1 MLSVGEGEEVFFDT
15 ADHLVSE
22 ESIVV
27 TEGWMC
33 GNSDYDIWL
42 REPLSVRERRENFL
56 SRMGFVECS
65 MLAESE
71 MMESERITESSGSLS
86 ASIDENLLSERRKS
100 NSEANC
106 SIDYSDDDW
115 LDSISIDVEAM
126 DIKGNLVS
134 DKESEM
140 KQVQACLGDS
150 PRTSKKKKK
159 VMSWWRHFTQKMK
172 KNRAI
177 DVSEEPKVFADG
189 GTMTRMV
196 IEQNRKRCME
206 CTAVYTGQELKA
218 HNGLIWTMKFS
229 PDGQYLASGGEDGVV
244 CIWRVTTVDAICKD
258 DKCSFG
264 SPDVESKSS
273 PQKKKSMHASV
284 IIPGR
289 IFHIEEEPLQ
299 KFHGHTSDVL
309 DIAWST
315 SNHLL
320 SSSMDKT
327 VRLWQVGSDQCIGVF
342 HHSNYV
348 TCVQFNPLDENYF
361 ISGSIDGK
369 VRIWGIPKR
378 RVEDWAN
385 VHDIVTAVCYQPN
398 AKGFVVGSVSGTCR
412 FYELSGDEL
421 LLNAEINI
429 QGKKKSSGSR
439 ITGIQFLKNDSQR
452 VMITSEDC
460 KIRILDGLEIVH
472 KYKGL
477 TKSGSQMSASFTSSG
492 THIVSIGEDSRIYL
506 WNHDDLCI
514 QTSKQAKSTR
524 SCEHFVSEGVTVALP
539 WSDSDNSSPSTVPT
553 HDHQEPSSRIWDS
566 ERFSLANWFSMDGS
580 SRASLTWP
588 EEKLPLCNLP
598 SAENDCQPYT
608 HCGDH
613 LHHHHQ
619 QHKAAA
625 GHGPRILPTTWGL
638 VIVTGN
644 LDGTIRTFHNYG
656 LPLRL

>member
-1 MLSVGEGEEVFFDT
+1 MLSVGECEEVFFDT

-22 ESIVV
+22 ESVVV

-42 REPLSVRERRENFL
+42 REPQSVRERRENFL

-65 MLAESE
+65 TLVESE
-71 MMESERITESSGSLS
+71 TMGSKRITESSGSLS

-126 DIKGNLVS
+126 DKNGNLVS
-134 DKESEM
+134 DKECEM

-177 DVSEEPKVFADG
+177 DVSEEPKVCVDG
-189 GTMTRMV
+189 GTMTRMM

-264 SPDVESKSS
+264 SPVVESKSS
-273 PQKKKSMHASV
+273 PQKKKSIHASV
-284 IIPGR
+284 IIPER

-327 VRLWQVGSDQCIGVF
+327 VRLWQVGSDKCIGVF

-361 ISGSIDGK
+361 ISGSID
-369 VRIWGIPKR
+369 
-378 RVEDWAN
+378 
-385 VHDIVTAVCYQPN
+385 VCYQPN
-398 AKGFVVGSVSGTCR
+398 AKGFIVGSVSGTCR
-412 FYELSGDEL
+412 FYELSGDEI

-429 QGKKKSSGSR
+429 QGRKKSSGNR

-452 VMITSEDC
+452 VMITSEDS
-460 KIRILDGLEIVH
+460 KIRILDGLEVVH
-472 KYKGL
+472 KYK
-477 TKSGSQMSASFTSSG
+477 
-492 THIVSIGEDSRIYL
+492 
-506 WNHDDLCI
+506 
-514 QTSKQAKSTR
+514 
-524 SCEHFVSEGVTVALP
+524 
-539 WSDSDNSSPSTVPT
+539 DSDNNSPCTVPT

-619 QHKAAA
+619 QHKAAT
-625 GHGPRILPTTWGL
+625 GHGPGILPTTWGL
-638 VIVTGN
+638 VIVTGK

>member
-1 MLSVGEGEEVFFDT
+1 
-15 ADHLVSE
+15 
-22 ESIVV
+22 SI
-27 TEGWMC
+27 
-33 GNSDYDIWL
+33 
-42 REPLSVRERRENFL
+42 P
-56 SRMGFVECS
+56 
-65 MLAESE
+65 
-71 MMESERITESSGSLS
+71 ITESSGSLS

-126 DIKGNLVS
+126 DINGNLVS
-134 DKESEM
+134 DKECEM
-140 KQVQACLGDS
+140 KQVQASLGDS
-150 PRTSKKKKK
+150 PRTSVKKKK

-177 DVSEEPKVFADG
+177 DVSQEPKVCSDG
-189 GTMTRMV
+189 GTMTYDDRT
-196 IEQNRKRCME
+196 EQKE
-206 CTAVYTGQELKA
+206 
-218 HNGLIWTMKFS
+218 
-229 PDGQYLASGGEDGVV
+229 
-244 CIWRVTTVDAICKD
+244 
-258 DKCSFG
+258 
-264 SPDVESKSS
+264 
-273 PQKKKSMHASV
+273 
-284 IIPGR
+284 
-289 IFHIEEEPLQ
+289 
-299 KFHGHTSDVL
+299 
-309 DIAWST
+309 
-315 SNHLL
+315 HLL

-327 VRLWQVGSDQCIGVF
+327 VCLWQVGSDKCIGVF

-385 VHDIVTAVCYQPN
+385 VRDIVTAVCYQPN

-429 QGKKKSSGSR
+429 QGRKKSSGNR

-452 VMITSEDC
+452 VMITSEDS
-460 KIRILDGLEIVH
+460 KIRILDGLEVVH

-477 TKSGSQMSASFTSSG
+477 TKSGGQMSASFTSSG

-524 SCEHFVSEGVTVALP
+524 SCEHFISEGVTVALP
-539 WSDSDNSSPSTVPT
+539 WSDSDNSSPSTVPM

-598 SAENDCQPYT
+598 SAENDCQPYA

-619 QHKAAA
+619 QHKAAT
-625 GHGPRILPTTWGL
+625 GHGPGILPTTWGL